1 MFSSERSFSSE
12 VTPDSTSS
20 DLRPAVATGGRGEGV
35 TRKGWQGIL
44 DVVVG
49 SYRQKALTVIHTKEH
64 IRIEAVAHHAT
75 AALYGWVVRVGGTG
89 GWRVEVIE
97 DVP

>member
-1 MFSSERSFSSE
+1 M
-12 VTPDSTSS
+12 
-20 DLRPAVATGGRGEGV
+20 
-35 TRKGWQGIL
+35 

-49 SYRQKALTVIHTKEH
+49 SYRQKALTVVHTKEH
-64 IRIEAVAHHAT
+64 IRIEAVAHHAA
-75 AALYGWVVRVGGTG
+75 AALYGLGDTG